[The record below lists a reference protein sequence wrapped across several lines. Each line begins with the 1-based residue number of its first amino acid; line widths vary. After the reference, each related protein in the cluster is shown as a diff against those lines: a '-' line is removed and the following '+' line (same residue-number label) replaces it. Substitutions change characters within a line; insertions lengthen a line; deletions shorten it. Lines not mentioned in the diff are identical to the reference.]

1 MKMLTQQIGV
11 RIRTARKSKNLS
23 QHDLGK
29 LTNLD
34 QGYISRLENG
44 TSEGTPTQLYE
55 IAKAIKISITDLIVE
70 SIPAQ
75 PKNKIRITSAKQ
87 IIDDENSPTGLKE
100 LAADKSLARAISIT
114 GNDFHTLS
122 SIDLPCPINKDAY
135 VQLLIAIRAAVASGN
150 ISEAV

>member
-1 MKMLTQQIGV
+1 MKTLTQQIGV

-23 QHDLGK
+23 QYDLGK

-87 IIDDENSPTGLKE
+87 IIDDENSPAGLKE
-100 LAADKSLARAISIT
+100 LATDKSLARAISIT

-135 VQLLIAIRAAVASGN
+135 VQLLIAIRAAVASGS

>member
-1 MKMLTQQIGV
+1 MKTLTQQIGV
-11 RIRTARKSKNLS
+11 RIRTARKNKNLS

-29 LTNLD
+29 LTKLD

-55 IAKAIKISITDLIVE
+55 IANAIKIPITDLIVK
-70 SIPAQ
+70 IDPAQ
-75 PKNKIRITSAKQ
+75 PDSKIRISSAKQ
-87 IIDDENSPTGLKE
+87 ILSDGNSPSGLKD
-100 LAADKSLARAISIT
+100 LAADKSLIRAISIT
-114 GNDFHTLS
+114 GEDFHTLS

-135 VQLLIAIRAAVASGN
+135 VQLLIATRAAVASGS

>member
-1 MKMLTQQIGV
+1 MNTLTQLIGT
-11 RIRTARKSKNLS
+11 RIRTARKNKNLS

-55 IAKAIKISITDLIVE
+55 IAKAINISIVDLIDEPSAARSRNIKRTTSAEQIIADDKSPSGLKGLATDKNLAAVISITSTE
-70 SIPAQ
+70 W
-75 PKNKIRITSAKQ
+75 
-87 IIDDENSPTGLKE
+87 
-100 LAADKSLARAISIT
+100 
-114 GNDFHTLS
+114 HTLS

-135 VQLLIAIRAAVASGN
+135 VQLLIAIRAAVASG
-150 ISEAV
+150 SLSQAV